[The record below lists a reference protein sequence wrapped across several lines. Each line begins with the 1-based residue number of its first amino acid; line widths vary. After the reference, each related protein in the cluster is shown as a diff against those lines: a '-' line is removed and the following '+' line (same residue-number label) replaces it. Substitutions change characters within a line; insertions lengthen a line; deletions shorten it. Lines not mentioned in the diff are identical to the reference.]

1 MGEISLS
8 TKRAKQNQQYDEYW
22 KLTVEYTD
30 IFGAQFN
37 NTLKVIVKF
46 IDDNIDKIN
55 NIDIEKYNNKDKEEK
70 NKFQELYGDLQSII
84 FAIYHKA
91 DLGSTR
97 KSINQFVKLGFIS
110 PYLKGYHK
118 LTKRFLNIPSSD
130 REMKKSIFS
139 EIFYDNASFNSSIT
153 NDNTNK
159 KEINFLL
166 KTLMYHPNKML
177 SKQDII
183 ALMVTDLSSFS
194 KGYLTIDE
202 LRAQYSYSEAIAF
215 EDNKYNQIAYMFTFL
230 NLMPDL
236 TAHKDKGVA
245 FAEDGLVLSDI
256 DTTRDPYM
264 HALYRNNLK
273 LESKRVYNN
282 IVCYVEKIAYKG
294 LVASHIK
301 PCHICLEELNTTEA
315 YDYNNGLLIQQ
326 NIDAYFDKFDI
337 SFNDDGTMLISS
349 NVDKNIAEK
358 YCKYTLDKEI
368 LTPERLKYLSYHR
381 DRFFEKHAS

>member
-1 MGEISLS
+1 MNI
-8 TKRAKQNQQYDEYW
+8 KKVKQNQQYDEYW

-37 NTLKVIVKF
+37 NTLKVIVKY
-46 IDDNIDKIN
+46 IDDNMSKIN
-55 NIDIEKYNNKDKEEK
+55 TFNIEKYNNKDKDEK
-70 NKFQELYGDLQSII
+70 LKFQELYGDLQSII

-97 KSINQFVKLGFIS
+97 KSINQFVKLGFIN

-118 LTKRFLNIPSSD
+118 LTKKFLNTPSSD
-130 REMKKSIFS
+130 REMKQSIFS

-153 NDNTNK
+153 TDNTNK

-166 KTLMYHPNKML
+166 KTLMYHPQKML
-177 SKQDII
+177 SKMDLI
-183 ALMVTDLSSFS
+183 ALMVTDLSSFP

-202 LRAQYSYSEAIAF
+202 LKSQYNYSLAIDF
-215 EDNKYNQIAYMFTFL
+215 EENKYNQIHYMFTFL

-236 TAHKDKGVA
+236 TVHKDKGIS
-245 FAEDGLVLSDI
+245 FTEDSLVLSDI

-273 LESKRVYNN
+273 IESKRVYND

-301 PCHICLEELNTTEA
+301 PCHICLEELKTNEA
-315 YDYNNGLLIQQ
+315 YDYNNGILIQQ

-337 SFNDDGTMLISS
+337 SFNDDGTMLIGS
-349 NVDKNIAEK
+349 NVDKNIAQK
-358 YCKYTLDKEI
+358 YSKYTLDKEI

-381 DRFFEKHAS
+381 NRFFEKNAF

>member
-1 MGEISLS
+1 MS

-30 IFGAQFN
+30 IFGAPFN

-46 IDDNIDKIN
+46 IDDNIEKIN
-55 NIDIEKYNNKDKEEK
+55 KIDIEKYKNKNKEEK
-70 NKFQELYGDLQSII
+70 SKFQDLYGDLQSII
-84 FAIYHKA
+84 FTIYHKE
-91 DLGSTR
+91 DFGSIR

-118 LTKRFLNIPSSD
+118 LTKKFLNLSSSD
-130 REMKKSIFS
+130 KEMKKSIFS

-153 NDNTNK
+153 NNNTNK

-166 KTLMYHPNKML
+166 KTLMYHPDKVL

-194 KGYLTIDE
+194 KGYLTVDE
-202 LRAQYSYSEAIAF
+202 LKEQYNYSKAIDF
-215 EDNKYNQIAYMFTFL
+215 EENKYNQIAYMFTFL

-273 LESKRVYNN
+273 LESKRVYND
-282 IVCYVEKIAYKG
+282 IVCYVEKIPYKG

-301 PCHICLEELNTTEA
+301 PCHVCLEELNTTEA

-326 NIDAYFDKFDI
+326 NIDAYFDKFDL
-337 SFNDDGTMLISS
+337 SFNDDGTMLIAS

-381 DRFFEKHAS
+381 NRFFEKHAS

>member
-1 MGEISLS
+1 MS

-30 IFGAQFN
+30 IFGAPFN

-46 IDDNIDKIN
+46 IDDNIEKIN
-55 NIDIEKYNNKDKEEK
+55 NIDIEKYKSKNKEEK
-70 NKFQELYGDLQSII
+70 SKFQDLYGELQSII
-84 FAIYHKA
+84 FTIYHKE
-91 DLGSTR
+91 DFGSIR

-118 LTKRFLNIPSSD
+118 LTKKFLNISSSD
-130 REMKKSIFS
+130 KEMKKSVFS

-153 NDNTNK
+153 NNNTNK

-166 KTLMYHPNKML
+166 KTLMYHPDKVL

-194 KGYLTIDE
+194 KGYLTADE
-202 LRAQYSYSEAIAF
+202 LKEQYNYSKAIDF
-215 EDNKYNQIAYMFTFL
+215 EENKSNQIAYMFTFL

-273 LESKRVYNN
+273 LESKRVYND
-282 IVCYVEKIAYKG
+282 IVCYVEKIPYKG

-301 PCHICLEELNTTEA
+301 PCHVCLEELNTTEA

-326 NIDAYFDKFDI
+326 NIDAYFDKFDL
-337 SFNDDGTMLISS
+337 SFNDDGTMLIAS

-381 DRFFEKHAS
+381 NRFFEKHAS

>member
-1 MGEISLS
+1 MN
-8 TKRAKQNQQYDEYW
+8 TKIAKKNQQYDEYW

-46 IDDNIDKIN
+46 IDDNIEEIN
-55 NIDIEKYNNKDKEEK
+55 NIDIQKYNNGDKEEK
-70 NKFQELYGDLQSII
+70 NKFQELYGNLQTII

-118 LTKRFLNIPSSD
+118 LTKKFLSISSSNK
-130 REMKKSIFS
+130 EMKKSIFS
-139 EIFYDNASFNSSIT
+139 EIFYNNASFNSSVT
-153 NDNTNK
+153 NDNTQK

-166 KTLMYHPNKML
+166 KTLMYHPKKIL
-177 SKQDII
+177 SKQDLI

-194 KGYLTIDE
+194 KGYLTVDE
-202 LRAQYSYSEAIAF
+202 LKTQYNYSRAINF
-215 EDNKYNQIAYMFTFL
+215 EDNKYNQISYMFSFL

-236 TAHKDKGVA
+236 TAHKDIGVA
-245 FAEDGLVLSDI
+245 FAEDESVLSDI

-273 LESKRVYNN
+273 LESRRVYNDV
-282 IVCYVEKIAYKG
+282 VCYVEKIAYKG

-301 PCHICLEELNTTEA
+301 PCHICLRELNTAEA
-315 YDYNNGLLIQQ
+315 YDYNNGLLIQK
-326 NIDAYFDKFDI
+326 NIDAYFDTFDI

-349 NVDKNIAEK
+349 HVDNHIVERYGRYK
-358 YCKYTLDKEI
+358 LDKEI

-381 DRFFEKHAS
+381 NRFFEKNAS

>member
-1 MGEISLS
+1 
-8 TKRAKQNQQYDEYW
+8 
-22 KLTVEYTD
+22 
-30 IFGAQFN
+30 
-37 NTLKVIVKF
+37 
-46 IDDNIDKIN
+46 
-55 NIDIEKYNNKDKEEK
+55 
-70 NKFQELYGDLQSII
+70 
-84 FAIYHKA
+84 
-91 DLGSTR
+91 
-97 KSINQFVKLGFIS
+97 
-110 PYLKGYHK
+110 
-118 LTKRFLNIPSSD
+118 
-130 REMKKSIFS
+130 MKKSIFS

-166 KTLMYHPNKML
+166 KTLMYHPDKVL

-202 LRAQYSYSEAIAF
+202 LRAQYSYSEAIDF

-282 IVCYVEKIAYKG
+282 IVCYIEKVAYKG

-301 PCHICLEELNTTEA
+301 PCHICLEDLNTTEA

-337 SFNDDGTMLISS
+337 SFNDDGTMLIGS
-349 NVDKNIAEK
+349 NVDKSIAEK

-381 DRFFEKHAS
+381 NRFFEKHAS

>member
-1 MGEISLS
+1 MN
-8 TKRAKQNQQYDEYW
+8 TKKAKQNQQYDEYW

-46 IDDNIDKIN
+46 IDGNIEKIN
-55 NIDIEKYNNKDKEEK
+55 NIDIAKYNNKDKTERL
-70 NKFQELYGDLQSII
+70 KFQELYGNLQSII

-91 DLGSTR
+91 DFGSTR

-118 LTKRFLNIPSSD
+118 LTKRFLSIPSSD
-130 REMKKSIFS
+130 KEMKKSIFS

-166 KTLMYHPNKML
+166 KTLMYHPDKML

-194 KGYLTIDE
+194 KGYLTVDE
-202 LRAQYSYSEAIAF
+202 LRAQYNYSEAISF

-236 TAHKDKGVA
+236 AAHKDKGVA

-273 LESKRVYNN
+273 LESKRVYND
-282 IVCYVEKIAYKG
+282 IVCYVEKIPYKG

-301 PCHICLEELNTTEA
+301 PCHVCLEELNTTEA

-326 NIDAYFDKFDI
+326 NIDAYFDKFDL
-337 SFNDDGTMLISS
+337 SFNDDGTMLIGS

-381 DRFFEKHAS
+381 NRFFKKHAS

>member
-1 MGEISLS
+1 MN
-8 TKRAKQNQQYDEYW
+8 TKKAKQNQQYDEYW

-37 NTLKVIVKF
+37 NTLKVIVKY
-46 IDDNIDKIN
+46 IDDNMSKIN
-55 NIDIEKYNNKDKEEK
+55 TFNIEKYNNKDKDEK
-70 NKFQELYGDLQSII
+70 LKFQELYGDLQSII
-84 FAIYHKA
+84 FAIYHKS

-97 KSINQFVKLGFIS
+97 KSINQFVKLGFIN

-118 LTKRFLNIPSSD
+118 LTKKFLNTPSSD
-130 REMKKSIFS
+130 REMKQSIFS

-153 NDNTNK
+153 TDNTNK

-166 KTLMYHPNKML
+166 KTLMYHPQKML
-177 SKQDII
+177 SKMDLI
-183 ALMVTDLSSFS
+183 ALMVTDLSSFP

-202 LRAQYSYSEAIAF
+202 LKSQYNYSLAIDF
-215 EDNKYNQIAYMFTFL
+215 EENKYNQIHYMFTFL

-236 TAHKDKGVA
+236 TAHKDKGIS
-245 FAEDGLVLSDI
+245 FTEDSLVLSDI

-273 LESKRVYNN
+273 IESKRVYND

-301 PCHICLEELNTTEA
+301 PCHICLEELKTNEA
-315 YDYNNGLLIQQ
+315 YDYNNGILIQQ

-337 SFNDDGTMLISS
+337 SFNDDGTMLIGS
-349 NVDKNIAEK
+349 NVDKNIAQK
-358 YCKYTLDKEI
+358 YSKYTLDKEI

-381 DRFFEKHAS
+381 NRFFEKNAF

>member
-1 MGEISLS
+1 MN
-8 TKRAKQNQQYDEYW
+8 TKKAKQNQQYDEYW

-46 IDDNIDKIN
+46 IDDNIEKIK
-55 NIDIEKYNNKDKEEK
+55 NIDIEKYKNKDKEEK

-84 FAIYHKA
+84 FAIYNKA

-97 KSINQFVKLGFIS
+97 KSINQFVKLGFIA

-118 LTKRFLNIPSSD
+118 LTKRFLSIPSSD
-130 REMKKSIFS
+130 KEMKKSIFS
-139 EIFYDNASFNSSIT
+139 EIFYDNASFNSSVT

-166 KTLMYHPNKML
+166 KTLMYHPDKVL
-177 SKQDII
+177 SKKDII

-202 LRAQYSYSEAIAF
+202 LRAQYCYSEAIDF

-236 TAHKDKGVA
+236 TAHKDSGVA

-273 LESKRVYNN
+273 LESKRVYNDV
-282 IVCYVEKIAYKG
+282 VCYVEKIAYKG

-349 NVDKNIAEK
+349 DVDKNIAEK

-368 LTPERLKYLSYHR
+368 LTAERLKYLSYHR
-381 DRFFEKHAS
+381 NRFFEKHAS

>member
-1 MGEISLS
+1 MS

-30 IFGAQFN
+30 IFGAPFN

-46 IDDNIDKIN
+46 IDDNIEKIN
-55 NIDIEKYNNKDKEEK
+55 NIDIEKYKSKNKEEK
-70 NKFQELYGDLQSII
+70 SKFQDLYGELQSII
-84 FAIYHKA
+84 FTIYHKE
-91 DLGSTR
+91 DFGSIR

-118 LTKRFLNIPSSD
+118 LTKKFLNISSSD
-130 REMKKSIFS
+130 KEMKKSVFS

-153 NDNTNK
+153 NNNTNK

-166 KTLMYHPNKML
+166 KTLMYHPDKVL

-194 KGYLTIDE
+194 KGYLTADE
-202 LRAQYSYSEAIAF
+202 LKEQYNYSKAIDF
-215 EDNKYNQIAYMFTFL
+215 EENKYNQIAYMFTFL

-245 FAEDGLVLSDI
+245 FAEDGLVLSDN

-273 LESKRVYNN
+273 LESKRVYND
-282 IVCYVEKIAYKG
+282 IVCYVEKIPYKG

-301 PCHICLEELNTTEA
+301 PCHVCLEELNTTEA

-326 NIDAYFDKFDI
+326 NIDAYFDKFDL
-337 SFNDDGTMLISS
+337 SFNDDGTMLIAS

-381 DRFFEKHAS
+381 NRFFEKHAS

>member
-1 MGEISLS
+1 MS
-8 TKRAKQNQQYDEYW
+8 TKKAKQNQQYDEYW

-37 NTLKVIVKF
+37 NTLKVIVKY
-46 IDDNIDKIN
+46 IDDNMNKIN
-55 NIDIEKYNNKDKEEK
+55 AFNIEKYNNKDKDEK
-70 NKFQELYGDLQSII
+70 LKFQELYGDLQSII

-97 KSINQFVKLGFIS
+97 KSINQFVKLGFIN

-118 LTKRFLNIPSSD
+118 LTKKFLNTPSSD
-130 REMKKSIFS
+130 KEMKKSIFS
-139 EIFYDNASFNSSIT
+139 EIFYDSASFNSSIT
-153 NDNTNK
+153 TDNTNR

-166 KTLMYHPNKML
+166 KTLMYHPKKML
-177 SKQDII
+177 SKMDLI
-183 ALMVTDLSSFS
+183 ALMVTDLSSFP

-202 LRAQYSYSEAIAF
+202 LNSQYNYSQAIDF
-215 EDNKYNQIAYMFTFL
+215 EENKYNQIHYMFTFL

-236 TAHKDKGVA
+236 TAHKDRGIA
-245 FAEDGLVLSDI
+245 FTEDGLVLSDI

-273 LESKRVYNN
+273 IESKRVYND

-301 PCHICLEELNTTEA
+301 PCHICLEELKTNEA

-349 NVDKNIAEK
+349 SVDKNIAQK
-358 YCKYTLDKEI
+358 YGKYTLDKEI

-381 DRFFEKHAS
+381 NRFFEKHAS

>member
-1 MGEISLS
+1 MS
-8 TKRAKQNQQYDEYW
+8 TKKAKQNQQYDEYW

-46 IDDNIDKIN
+46 IDDNLEKIN
-55 NIDIEKYNNKDKEEK
+55 SIDIEKYNNKDKDEK
-70 NKFQELYGDLQSII
+70 LKFKELYGDLQGII

-118 LTKRFLNIPSSD
+118 LTKRFLSIPSSD
-130 REMKKSIFS
+130 KEMKKSIFS
-139 EIFYDNASFNSSIT
+139 EIFYDNASFNSSVT
-153 NDNTNK
+153 NDSTKK

-166 KTLMYHPNKML
+166 KTLMYHPDKML

-183 ALMVTDLSSFS
+183 ALMVTDLSSFP

-202 LRAQYSYSEAIAF
+202 LKSQYSYSEAIDF
-215 EDNKYNQIAYMFTFL
+215 EDNKYNQISYMFNFL

-236 TAHKDKGVA
+236 TAHKDKGVT
-245 FAEDGLVLSDI
+245 FAEDGLISSGV

-273 LESKRVYNN
+273 IESKRVYND

-315 YDYNNGLLIQQ
+315 YDYNNGILIQQ

-337 SFNDDGTMLISS
+337 SFNDDGTILIGS
-349 NVDKNIAEK
+349 NVDKTLAK
-358 YCKYTLDKEI
+358 KFSTYTLDKEI
-368 LTPERLKYLSYHR
+368 LTSERLKYLSYHR
-381 DRFFEKHAS
+381 NRFFEKHAS

>member
-1 MGEISLS
+1 MS

-30 IFGAQFN
+30 IFGAPFN

-46 IDDNIDKIN
+46 IDDNIEKIN
-55 NIDIEKYNNKDKEEK
+55 NIDIEKYKSKNKEEK
-70 NKFQELYGDLQSII
+70 SKFQDLYGELQSII
-84 FAIYHKA
+84 FTIYHKE
-91 DLGSTR
+91 DFGSIR

-118 LTKRFLNIPSSD
+118 LTKKFLNISSSD
-130 REMKKSIFS
+130 KEMKKSVFS

-153 NDNTNK
+153 NNNTNK

-166 KTLMYHPNKML
+166 KTLMYHPDKVL

-194 KGYLTIDE
+194 KGYLTADE
-202 LRAQYSYSEAIAF
+202 LKEQYNYSKAIDF
-215 EDNKYNQIAYMFTFL
+215 EENKYNHIAYMFTFL

-273 LESKRVYNN
+273 LESKRVYND
-282 IVCYVEKIAYKG
+282 IVCYVEKIPYKG

-301 PCHICLEELNTTEA
+301 PCHVCLEELNTTEA

-326 NIDAYFDKFDI
+326 NIDAYFDKFDL
-337 SFNDDGTMLISS
+337 SFNDDGTMLIAS

-381 DRFFEKHAS
+381 NRFFEKHAS

>member
-1 MGEISLS
+1 MS
-8 TKRAKQNQQYDEYW
+8 TKRAKHYQQYDEYW

-37 NTLKVIVKF
+37 NTLRVIVKY
-46 IDDNIDKIN
+46 IDDNIETIN
-55 NIDIEKYNNKDKEEK
+55 NFDIDKYNNKNKNEK
-70 NKFQELYGDLQSII
+70 VKFQELYGNLQNII
-84 FAIYHKA
+84 YAIYHKA
-91 DLGSTR
+91 DFGSIR
-97 KSINQFVKLGFIS
+97 KSINQFIKLGFIF

-118 LTKRFLNIPSSD
+118 LTKKFLNTPSND
-130 REMKKSIFS
+130 TEIKQSIFS
-139 EIFYDNASFNSSIT
+139 EIFYDNASFNSSVT
-153 NDNTNK
+153 NDNTNI

-166 KTLMYHPNKML
+166 KTLMYHPERML
-177 SKQDII
+177 SKTDLI
-183 ALMVTDLSSFS
+183 ALMVTDLSSFP

-202 LRAQYSYSEAIAF
+202 LKSQYTYSQAIDF
-215 EDNKYNQIAYMFTFL
+215 EENKYNQIHYMFTFL

-236 TAHKDKGVA
+236 TAQKDRGIA
-245 FAEDGLVLSDI
+245 FTEDGLVLSDI

-273 LESKRVYNN
+273 IESKRVYND
-282 IVCYVEKIAYKG
+282 IVCYVEKIPYKG

-301 PCHICLEELNTTEA
+301 PCHICLEELNINEA

-337 SFNDDGTMLISS
+337 SFNDDGTMLIGS
-349 NVDKNIAEK
+349 NVDITIAEK
-358 YCKYTLDKEI
+358 YRKCSLDKEI

-381 DRFFEKHAS
+381 NRFFEKHAS

>member
-1 MGEISLS
+1 MS
-8 TKRAKQNQQYDEYW
+8 TKKAKQNQQYDEYW

-37 NTLKVIVKF
+37 NTLKVIVKY
-46 IDDNIDKIN
+46 IDDNMNKIN
-55 NIDIEKYNNKDKEEK
+55 AFNIEKYNNKDKDEK
-70 NKFQELYGDLQSII
+70 LKFQELYGDLQSII

-97 KSINQFVKLGFIS
+97 KSINQFVKLGFIN

-118 LTKRFLNIPSSD
+118 LTKKFLNTPSSD
-130 REMKKSIFS
+130 KEMKKSIFS
-139 EIFYDNASFNSSIT
+139 EIFYDSASFNSSIT
-153 NDNTNK
+153 TDNTNR

-166 KTLMYHPNKML
+166 KTLMYHPKKKL
-177 SKQDII
+177 SKMDLI
-183 ALMVTDLSSFS
+183 ALMVTDLSSFP

-202 LRAQYSYSEAIAF
+202 LNSQYNYSQAIDF
-215 EDNKYNQIAYMFTFL
+215 EENKYNQIHYMFTFL

-236 TAHKDKGVA
+236 TAHKDRGIA
-245 FAEDGLVLSDI
+245 FTEDGLVLSDI

-273 LESKRVYNN
+273 IESKRVYND

-301 PCHICLEELNTTEA
+301 PCHICLEELKTNEA

-349 NVDKNIAEK
+349 SVDKNIAQK
-358 YCKYTLDKEI
+358 YGKYTLDKEI

-381 DRFFEKHAS
+381 NRFFEKHAS

>member
-1 MGEISLS
+1 MS

-30 IFGAQFN
+30 IFGAPFN

-46 IDDNIDKIN
+46 IDDNIEKIN
-55 NIDIEKYNNKDKEEK
+55 NIDIEKYKSKNKEEK
-70 NKFQELYGDLQSII
+70 SKFQDLYGELQTII
-84 FAIYHKA
+84 FTIYHKE
-91 DLGSTR
+91 DFGSIR

-118 LTKRFLNIPSSD
+118 LTKKFLNISSSD
-130 REMKKSIFS
+130 KEMKKSVFS

-153 NDNTNK
+153 NNNTNK

-166 KTLMYHPNKML
+166 KTLMYHPDKVL

-194 KGYLTIDE
+194 KGYLTADE
-202 LRAQYSYSEAIAF
+202 LKEQYNYSKAIDF
-215 EDNKYNQIAYMFTFL
+215 EENKYNQIAYMFTFL

-273 LESKRVYNN
+273 LESKRVYND
-282 IVCYVEKIAYKG
+282 IVCYVEKIPYKG

-301 PCHICLEELNTTEA
+301 PCHVCLEELNTTEA

-326 NIDAYFDKFDI
+326 NIDAYFDKFDL
-337 SFNDDGTMLISS
+337 SFNDDGTMLIAS

-381 DRFFEKHAS
+381 NRFFEKHAS

>member
-1 MGEISLS
+1 MG
-8 TKRAKQNQQYDEYW
+8 TKRPKQNQQYDEYW

-30 IFGAQFN
+30 IFGSQFN

-46 IDDNIDKIN
+46 IDDNIEKIN
-55 NIDIEKYNNKDKEEK
+55 NIDIEKYKNKDKKEK

-84 FAIYHKA
+84 FAIYNKA

-97 KSINQFVKLGFIS
+97 KSINQFVKLGFIA

-118 LTKRFLNIPSSD
+118 LTKRFLSIPSSD
-130 REMKKSIFS
+130 KEMKKSIFS

-166 KTLMYHPNKML
+166 KTLMYHPDKVL

-202 LRAQYSYSEAIAF
+202 LRAQYSYSEAIDF

-236 TAHKDKGVA
+236 TAHKDRGVA
-245 FAEDGLVLSDI
+245 FLEDGVVLSDI

-273 LESKRVYNN
+273 IESKRVYND

-337 SFNDDGTMLISS
+337 SFNDDGTMLIGS

-368 LTPERLKYLSYHR
+368 LTAERLKYLSYHR
-381 DRFFEKHAS
+381 KRFLEKHAS

>member
-1 MGEISLS
+1 MS

-30 IFGAQFN
+30 IFGAPFN

-46 IDDNIDKIN
+46 IDDNIEKIN
-55 NIDIEKYNNKDKEEK
+55 NIDIEKYKSKNKEEK
-70 NKFQELYGDLQSII
+70 SKFQDLYGELQSII
-84 FAIYHKA
+84 FTIYHKE
-91 DLGSTR
+91 DFGSIR

-118 LTKRFLNIPSSD
+118 LTKKFLNISSSD
-130 REMKKSIFS
+130 KEMKKSVFS

-153 NDNTNK
+153 NNNTNK

-166 KTLMYHPNKML
+166 KTLMYHPDKVL

-194 KGYLTIDE
+194 KGYLTADE
-202 LRAQYSYSEAIAF
+202 LKEQYNYSKAIDF
-215 EDNKYNQIAYMFTFL
+215 EENKYNQIAYMFTFL

-273 LESKRVYNN
+273 LESKRVYND
-282 IVCYVEKIAYKG
+282 IVCYVEKIPYKG

-301 PCHICLEELNTTEA
+301 PCHVCLEELNTTEA

-326 NIDAYFDKFDI
+326 NIDAYFDKFDL
-337 SFNDDGTMLISS
+337 SFNDDGTMLIAS

-358 YCKYTLDKEI
+358 YCKYTLDKEL

-381 DRFFEKHAS
+381 NRFFEKHAS

>member
-1 MGEISLS
+1 MS
-8 TKRAKQNQQYDEYW
+8 TKIAKKDQQYDEYW

-37 NTLKVIVKF
+37 NTLKVIVKY
-46 IDDNIDKIN
+46 IDDSIEKIN
-55 NIDIEKYNNKDKEEK
+55 DINIEKYNDRDKDERL
-70 NKFQELYGDLQSII
+70 KFKELYEDLQNII
-84 FAIYHKA
+84 FTIYPKA

-97 KSINQFVKLGFIS
+97 KSINQFVKLGFVN

-118 LTKRFLNIPSSD
+118 LTKKFLNTSSSD
-130 REMKKSIFS
+130 KEMKQSIFS
-139 EIFYDNASFNSSIT
+139 EIFYDSASFNSSIT
-153 NDNTNK
+153 NDNRDK

-166 KTLMYHPNKML
+166 KTLMYHPEKKL
-177 SKQDII
+177 SKTDLID
-183 ALMVTDLSSFS
+183 LMVTDLASFP
-194 KGYLTIDE
+194 KGYLTVDE
-202 LRAQYSYSEAIAF
+202 LKSQYSYSKAIDF
-215 EDNKYNQIAYMFTFL
+215 EENKYNQIHYLFTFL

-236 TAHKDKGVA
+236 TAHKDRGIA
-245 FAEDGLVLSDI
+245 FTEDGTVLSDI

-273 LESKRVYNN
+273 IESKRVYDD

-301 PCHICLEELNTTEA
+301 PCHICLEELKTSEA
-315 YDYNNGLLIQQ
+315 YDYNNGLLLQL

-337 SFNDDGTMLISS
+337 SFNDDGTILISS
-349 NVDKNIAEK
+349 TVDKSIAEK
-358 YCKYTLDKEI
+358 YSKYSLDKEI

-381 DRFFEKHAS
+381 KRFLEKHSS

>member
-1 MGEISLS
+1 MS
-8 TKRAKQNQQYDEYW
+8 TKRAKLNQQYDEYW

-46 IDDNIDKIN
+46 IDDNIEKIN
-55 NIDIEKYNNKDKEEK
+55 NIDIEKYKNKDKEEK

-84 FAIYHKA
+84 FTIYNKV

-97 KSINQFVKLGFIS
+97 KSINQFVKLGFIE

-118 LTKRFLNIPSSD
+118 LTKRFLSIPSSD
-130 REMKKSIFS
+130 KEMKKSIFS
-139 EIFYDNASFNSSIT
+139 EIFYDNASFNSSVT
-153 NDNTNK
+153 KDNTNK

-166 KTLMYHPNKML
+166 KTLMYHPDKVL
-177 SKQDII
+177 SKKDII

-202 LRAQYSYSEAIAF
+202 LRAQYSYSEAIDF

-236 TAHKDKGVA
+236 TAHKNRGVA

-264 HALYRNNLK
+264 YALYKNNLK
-273 LESKRVYNN
+273 LESKRVYNDV
-282 IVCYVEKIAYKG
+282 VCYVEKIAYKG

-349 NVDKNIAEK
+349 DVDKNIAEK

-368 LTPERLKYLSYHR
+368 LTADRLKYLSYHR
-381 DRFFEKHAS
+381 NKFFEKHAS

>member
-1 MGEISLS
+1 MS

-30 IFGAQFN
+30 IFGAPFN

-46 IDDNIDKIN
+46 IDDNIEKIN
-55 NIDIEKYNNKDKEEK
+55 NIDIEKYKSKNKEEK
-70 NKFQELYGDLQSII
+70 SKFQDLYGELQSII
-84 FAIYHKA
+84 FTIYEKE
-91 DLGSTR
+91 DFGSIR

-118 LTKRFLNIPSSD
+118 LTKKFLNISSSD
-130 REMKKSIFS
+130 KEMKKSVFS

-153 NDNTNK
+153 NNNTNK

-166 KTLMYHPNKML
+166 KTLMYHPDKVL

-194 KGYLTIDE
+194 KGYLTADE
-202 LRAQYSYSEAIAF
+202 LKEQYNYSKAIDF
-215 EDNKYNQIAYMFTFL
+215 EENKYNQIAYMFTFL

-273 LESKRVYNN
+273 LESKRVYND
-282 IVCYVEKIAYKG
+282 IVCYVEKIPYKG

-301 PCHICLEELNTTEA
+301 PCHVCLEELNTTEA

-326 NIDAYFDKFDI
+326 NIDAYFDKFDL
-337 SFNDDGTMLISS
+337 SFNDDGTMLIAS

-381 DRFFEKHAS
+381 NRFFEKHAS

>member
-1 MGEISLS
+1 MS

-30 IFGAQFN
+30 IFGAPFN

-46 IDDNIDKIN
+46 IDDNIEKIN
-55 NIDIEKYNNKDKEEK
+55 NIDIEKYKSKNKEEK
-70 NKFQELYGDLQSII
+70 SKFQDLYGELQSII
-84 FAIYHKA
+84 FTIYHKE
-91 DLGSTR
+91 DFGSIR

-118 LTKRFLNIPSSD
+118 LTKKFLNISSSD
-130 REMKKSIFS
+130 KEMKKSVFS

-153 NDNTNK
+153 NNNTNK

-166 KTLMYHPNKML
+166 KTLMYHPDKVL

-194 KGYLTIDE
+194 KGYLTADE
-202 LRAQYSYSEAIAF
+202 LKEQYNYSKAIDF
-215 EDNKYNQIAYMFTFL
+215 EENKYNQIAYMFTFL

-273 LESKRVYNN
+273 LESKRVYND
-282 IVCYVEKIAYKG
+282 IVCYVEKIPYKG

-301 PCHICLEELNTTEA
+301 PCHVCLEELNTTEA

-326 NIDAYFDKFDI
+326 NIDAYFDKFDL
-337 SFNDDGTMLISS
+337 SFNDDGTMLIAS
-349 NVDKNIAEK
+349 NVDENIAEK

-381 DRFFEKHAS
+381 NRFFEKHAS

>member
-1 MGEISLS
+1 MS

-30 IFGAQFN
+30 IFGAPFN

-46 IDDNIDKIN
+46 IDDNIEKIN
-55 NIDIEKYNNKDKEEK
+55 NIDIEKYKSKNKEEK
-70 NKFQELYGDLQSII
+70 SKFQDLYGELQSII
-84 FAIYHKA
+84 FTIYHKE
-91 DLGSTR
+91 DFGSIR

-118 LTKRFLNIPSSD
+118 LTKKFLNISSSD
-130 REMKKSIFS
+130 KEMKKSVFS

-166 KTLMYHPNKML
+166 KTLMYHPDKML

-194 KGYLTIDE
+194 KGYLTADE
-202 LRAQYSYSEAIAF
+202 LKEQYNYSKAIDF
-215 EDNKYNQIAYMFTFL
+215 EENKYNQIAYMFTFL

-273 LESKRVYNN
+273 LESKRVYND
-282 IVCYVEKIAYKG
+282 IVCYVEKIPYKG

-301 PCHICLEELNTTEA
+301 PCHVCLEELNTTEA

-326 NIDAYFDKFDI
+326 NIDAYFDKFDL
-337 SFNDDGTMLISS
+337 SFNDDGTMLIAS

-381 DRFFEKHAS
+381 NRFFEKHAS

>member
-1 MGEISLS
+1 MSK
-8 TKRAKQNQQYDEYW
+8 KRAKQNQQYDNYW
-22 KLTVEYTD
+22 SLTVEYSN

-37 NTLKVIVKF
+37 NTLKIIINF
-46 IDDNIDKIN
+46 IDKNIDKIN
-55 NIDIEKYNNKDKEEK
+55 DIDLLKYYQKDKQEK
-70 NKFQELYGDLQSII
+70 NKWQALNKELQTII
-84 FAIYHKA
+84 FNVYHKA

-97 KSINQFVKLGFIS
+97 KSINQFVKLGFIN
-110 PYLKGYHK
+110 PFLKGYHNLAK
-118 LTKRFLNIPSSD
+118 KFLSISSND
-130 REMKKSIFS
+130 KELKKGIFS
-139 EIFYDNASFNSSIT
+139 EIFYDSASFKSSLT
-153 NDNTNK
+153 EDNTNQ

-166 KTLMYHPNKML
+166 KTLMYHPNKTL
-177 SKQDII
+177 SKQDLI
-183 ALMVTDLSSFS
+183 ALMVTDISSFS
-194 KGYLTIDE
+194 KGYLTINE
-202 LRAQYSYSEAIAF
+202 LESQYNFSKAISF
-215 EDNKYNQIAYMFTFL
+215 EDNKYNQIRFMFDFL

-236 TAHKDKGVA
+236 TAHKDRGVA
-245 FAEDGLVLSDI
+245 FVEDGLVLSYS

-294 LVASHIK
+294 LVASHMK

-337 SFNDDGTMLISS
+337 SFKDDGTMLISS

-381 DRFFEKHAS
+381 NRFFEKHVALYV

>member
-1 MGEISLS
+1 MG
-8 TKRAKQNQQYDEYW
+8 TKRPKQNQQYDEYW

-30 IFGAQFN
+30 IFGSQFN

-46 IDDNIDKIN
+46 IDDNIEKIN
-55 NIDIEKYNNKDKEEK
+55 NIDIEKYKNKDKKEK

-84 FAIYHKA
+84 FAIYNKA

-97 KSINQFVKLGFIS
+97 KSINQFVKLGFIA

-118 LTKRFLNIPSSD
+118 LTKRFLSIPSSD
-130 REMKKSIFS
+130 KEMKKSIFS

-166 KTLMYHPNKML
+166 KTLMYHPDKVL

-202 LRAQYSYSEAIAF
+202 LRAQYSYSEAIDF

-236 TAHKDKGVA
+236 TAHKDRGVA
-245 FAEDGLVLSDI
+245 FLEDGVVLSDI

-273 LESKRVYNN
+273 LESKRVYND
-282 IVCYVEKIAYKG
+282 IVCYVEKVAYKG

-337 SFNDDGTMLISS
+337 SFNDDGTMLIGS

-368 LTPERLKYLSYHR
+368 LTAERLKYLSYHR
-381 DRFFEKHAS
+381 KRFLEKHAS

>member
-1 MGEISLS
+1 MS

-46 IDDNIDKIN
+46 IDENIEKIN
-55 NIDIEKYNNKDKEEK
+55 NIDIEKYNNRDKEEK
-70 NKFQELYGDLQSII
+70 NKFQELYGNLQTII

-118 LTKRFLNIPSSD
+118 LTKKFLSIPSSD
-130 REMKKSIFS
+130 KEMKKSIFS

-166 KTLMYHPNKML
+166 KTLMYHPDKML
-177 SKQDII
+177 SKQDLI

-194 KGYLTIDE
+194 KGYLTVDE
-202 LRAQYSYSEAIAF
+202 LKTQYNYSEAIDF

-236 TAHKDKGVA
+236 TAHKDRGVA

-256 DTTRDPYM
+256 DTSRDPYM

-273 LESKRVYNN
+273 LESKRVYND

-337 SFNDDGTMLISS
+337 SFNDDGTMLIGS

-381 DRFFEKHAS
+381 NRFFEKHAS

>member
-1 MGEISLS
+1 MS

-37 NTLKVIVKF
+37 NTLRVIVKY
-46 IDDNIDKIN
+46 IDDNIEKIKAFD
-55 NIDIEKYNNKDKEEK
+55 IDKYNNKDKDEK
-70 NKFQELYGDLQSII
+70 LKFQELYGDLQNII
-84 FAIYHKA
+84 YAIYHKA
-91 DLGSTR
+91 DFGSTR
-97 KSINQFVKLGFIS
+97 KSINQFVKLGFIN

-118 LTKRFLNIPSSD
+118 LTKKFLNTPAS
-130 REMKKSIFS
+130 EKELKKSIFS

-153 NDNTNK
+153 TDNTNK

-166 KTLMYHPNKML
+166 KTLMYHPEKML
-177 SKQDII
+177 SKTDLI
-183 ALMVTDLSSFS
+183 ALMVTDLSSFP
-194 KGYLTIDE
+194 KGYLTVDE
-202 LRAQYSYSEAIAF
+202 LKSQYNYSQAIDF
-215 EDNKYNQIAYMFTFL
+215 EENKYNQIHYMFTFL

-236 TAHKDKGVA
+236 TAHKDRGVA
-245 FAEDGLVLSDI
+245 FTEDGLVLSDI

-273 LESKRVYNN
+273 IESKRVYNN

-301 PCHICLEELNTTEA
+301 PCHICLEELKTNEA

-358 YCKYTLDKEI
+358 YGKYTLDKEI

-381 DRFFEKHAS
+381 NRFFEKHAS

>member
-1 MGEISLS
+1 MS

-30 IFGAQFN
+30 IFGAPFN

-46 IDDNIDKIN
+46 IDDNIEKIN
-55 NIDIEKYNNKDKEEK
+55 NIDIEKYKSKNKEEK
-70 NKFQELYGDLQSII
+70 SKFQDLYGELQSII
-84 FAIYHKA
+84 FTIYHKE
-91 DLGSTR
+91 DFGSIR

-118 LTKRFLNIPSSD
+118 LTKKFLNISSSD
-130 REMKKSIFS
+130 KEMKKSVFS

-153 NDNTNK
+153 NNNTNK

-166 KTLMYHPNKML
+166 KTLMYHPDKVL

-194 KGYLTIDE
+194 KGYLTADE
-202 LRAQYSYSEAIAF
+202 LKEQYNYSKAIDF
-215 EDNKYNQIAYMFTFL
+215 EENKYNQIAYMFTFL

-273 LESKRVYNN
+273 LESKRVYND
-282 IVCYVEKIAYKG
+282 IVCYVEKIPYKG

-301 PCHICLEELNTTEA
+301 PCHVCLEELNTTEA

-326 NIDAYFDKFDI
+326 NIDAYFDKFDL
-337 SFNDDGTMLISS
+337 SFNDDGTMLIAS

-381 DRFFEKHAS
+381 NRFFEKHAS

>member
-1 MGEISLS
+1 MG
-8 TKRAKQNQQYDEYW
+8 TKKSKQNQQYDEYW

-37 NTLKVIVKF
+37 NTLKVIVNF
-46 IDDNIDKIN
+46 IDKNIDKITT
-55 NIDIEKYNNKDKEEK
+55 IDIDKYTNKDKTEK
-70 NKFQELYGDLQSII
+70 EKFQEIYKSLQNIV
-84 FAIYHKA
+84 FAIYPKA

-97 KSINQFVKLGFIS
+97 KSINQFIKLGFIN

-118 LTKRFLNIPSSD
+118 LTKRFLSIPSD
-130 REMKKSIFS
+130 EKDIKQSIFS
-139 EIFYDNASFNSSIT
+139 EIFYDNASFNSSVT

-166 KTLMYHPNKML
+166 KTLMYHPDKML

-183 ALMVTDLSSFS
+183 ALMVTDLASFS
-194 KGYLTIDE
+194 KGYLTVDE
-202 LRAQYSYSEAIAF
+202 LKTQYNYSEAIDF
-215 EDNKYNQIAYMFTFL
+215 EDNKYNQIAYMFNFL

-245 FAEDGLVLSDI
+245 FSEDGLIFSDV

-273 LESKRVYNN
+273 IESKRVYNDV
-282 IVCYVEKIAYKG
+282 VCYVEKIAYKG

-337 SFNDDGTMLISS
+337 SFNNDGTMLIGP
-349 NVDKNIAEK
+349 NIDKSVAEK
-358 YCKYTLDKEI
+358 FCTYTLDKEI
-368 LTPERLKYLSYHR
+368 LTSERLKYLSYHR
-381 DRFFEKHAS
+381 NRFLEKHASAS

>member
-1 MGEISLS
+1 MS

-37 NTLKVIVKF
+37 NTLRVIVKY
-46 IDDNIDKIN
+46 IDDNIEKIN
-55 NIDIEKYNNKDKEEK
+55 NFDIDKYNNKDKDEK
-70 NKFQELYGDLQSII
+70 LKFQELYGDLQNII
-84 FAIYHKA
+84 YAIYHKA
-91 DLGSTR
+91 DFGSTR
-97 KSINQFVKLGFIS
+97 KSINQFVKLGFVN

-118 LTKRFLNIPSSD
+118 LTKKFLKTPAS
-130 REMKKSIFS
+130 EKELKKSIFS
-139 EIFYDNASFNSSIT
+139 EIFYDSASFNSSIT
-153 NDNTNK
+153 TDNTSK

-166 KTLMYHPNKML
+166 KTLMYHPDKML
-177 SKQDII
+177 SKTDLI
-183 ALMVTDLSSFS
+183 ALMVTDLSSFP
-194 KGYLTIDE
+194 KGYLTADE
-202 LRAQYSYSEAIAF
+202 LKSQYNYSQAIDF
-215 EDNKYNQIAYMFTFL
+215 EENKYNQIHYMFTFL

-236 TAHKDKGVA
+236 TAHKDRGVA
-245 FAEDGLVLSDI
+245 FTEDGLVLSDI

-273 LESKRVYNN
+273 IESKRVYNN

-301 PCHICLEELNTTEA
+301 PCHICLEELKTNEA

-337 SFNDDGTMLISS
+337 SFNDDGTMLIGS
-349 NVDKNIAEK
+349 NVDRNIAEK
-358 YCKYTLDKEI
+358 YGKYTLDKEV

-381 DRFFEKHAS
+381 NRFFEKHAS